1 MTSYGTEV
9 LTAEECREL
18 LAGQQVGRIAVDTG
32 DHPAILPV
40 LYGLLD
46 DDVVFRTGPGDKL
59 VAAALHQVVAFEAD
73 AFDLDRKEGWSVD
86 VVGPAEEL
94 VNPGDIERAENL
106 GLEPWAGSFRDRF
119 IRIRAEH
126 LSGRRVSAAS

>member
-1 MTSYGTEV
+1 MTSYGTDV
-9 LTAEECREL
+9 LSAEECREL
-18 LAGQQVGRIAVDTG
+18 LAGQQVGRIAIDTG

-40 LYGLLD
+40 LYALLD
-46 DDVVFRTGPGDKL
+46 EDVVFRTGPGDKL
-59 VAAALHQVVAFEAD
+59 VAATLHRVVAFEAD

-94 VNPGDIERAENL
+94 VDPAEIARAEDL

-119 IRIRAEH
+119 VRIRAEH
-126 LSGRRVSAAS
+126 LSGRRVTAAR